1 MALYHHGEQNY
12 EVAASAAAKQARE
25 KLEALI
31 NQGQNNA
38 MSVIDKIIKEVP
50 EDKVVKG
57 PALRFGYRPT
67 NGHDGGALTVCV
79 GNRFNEGSAVDLS
92 IHRNALTQLA
102 ERGPV
107 SLPAKLVGE
116 LQDQGEWGNTLLAR
130 NLEEIYAHSE
140 EKYLT
145 RSYNGQLR
153 GFLSNKF
160 RRLDSRPIINAACDA
175 FEKIGARPVE
185 GYATDTKIA
194 LKAVLPMVFEPV
206 KNEVLALGVIWQNSD
221 YGNGAHS
228 LRAFMLRLW
237 CTNFAITEECLREVH
252 LGGRLGEDDVFSDRT
267 YELDTKRSASAIKD
281 VIEAT
286 LAPPKVKLILDN
298 IRAADAEKIDPKN
311 MSAYLKKQLGAGDA
325 KAVIE
330 AFNSPDVENLP
341 PGNSKWRLSNA
352 ISWIAGKQTDGEKKL
367 ELMMAAGDVLKRA
380 A

>member
-1 MALYHHGEQNY
+1 MALFHHDARNY
-12 EVAASAAAKQARE
+12 EVAASEAAERARAQLE
-25 KLEALI
+25 KLIAK
-31 NQGQNNA
+31 GQDGA
-38 MSVIDKIIKEVP
+38 MSVINKIISEVP
-50 EDKVVKG
+50 EDKVAKG
-57 PALRFGYRPT
+57 PALAFHGDKSGLSIR
-67 NGHDGGALTVCV
+67 V
-79 GNRFNEGSAVDLS
+79 GTDTARS
-92 IHRNALTQLA
+92 IHRNALAQLA

-107 SLPAKLVGE
+107 SLPAKMVAE
-116 LQDQGEWGNTLLAR
+116 LQGMGEWGNALLAR

-252 LGGRLGEDDVFSDRT
+252 LGGRLGEDDIFSDRT

-298 IRAADAEKIDPKN
+298 IKAADSEKIDPKN

>member
-1 MALYHHGEQNY
+1 MLYHHSEKNY
-12 EVAASAAAKQARE
+12 DVAAGQAADRARAELE
-25 KLEALI
+25 KLIAK
-31 NQGQNNA
+31 GQDGA
-38 MSVIDKIIKEVP
+38 MSVINKIISEVP

-57 PALRFGYRPT
+57 PALKFEGDK
-67 NGHDGGALTVCV
+67 NGIGVRV
-79 GNRFNEGSAVDLS
+79 GPMNLS
-92 IHRNALTQLA
+92 GPLLSVHRNALTQLA

-107 SLPAKLVGE
+107 ALPAKMVGE
-116 LQDQGEWGNTLLAR
+116 LQGMGDWGNALLAR

-252 LGGRLGEDDVFSDRT
+252 LGGRLGEDDIFSDRT
-267 YELDTKRSASAIKD
+267 YQLDTERSASAIKD

-298 IRAADAEKIDPKN
+298 IKAADSEKIDPKN

-352 ISWIAGKQTDGEKKL
+352 ISWIAGKQADGEKKL
-367 ELMMAAGDVLKRA
+367 ELMMAAGDVLKRTA
-380 A
+380 